1 MEDDLAGLVQVNT
14 NSALA
19 FMCFAVLWV
28 FSAAA
33 LLLALT
39 WHYVW
44 VEVKGQ
50 ADLAAE
56 AAVEAGSL
64 HASEVLSPY
73 TSVMKVLDL
82 GFRGGVL
89 ANIGDYDGFELAL
102 QPLFQALPSLRDVE
116 MADTPEY
123 LPYVSPGSV
132 LATRLPDGIEMRSD
146 RGDCSNVPGGRGCV
160 LEPQRANGSSWFEE
174 RKPFYPHPWNP
185 LP

>member
-50 ADLAAE
+50 ADLAAG
-56 AAVEAGSL
+56 AAVELGSL
-64 HASEVLSPY
+64 HASEVLSPA
-73 TSVMKVLDL
+73 TSVMRTIDL
-82 GFRGGVL
+82 GFRGGTIS
-89 ANIGDYDGFELAL
+89 AINDYEGFKTL
-102 QPLFQALPSLRDVE
+102 
-116 MADTPEY
+116 
-123 LPYVSPGSV
+123 
-132 LATRLPDGIEMRSD
+132 
-146 RGDCSNVPGGRGCV
+146 
-160 LEPQRANGSSWFEE
+160 
-174 RKPFYPHPWNP
+174 
-185 LP
+185 